1 MGVMFLAMLKNRM
14 AKAAGFC
21 RVLDP
26 RICRQAH
33 AQTEKHSSLAAATAG
48 GEQRS
53 TAIIDFRVAQI
64 GAYDSCVATVGSTFA
79 AEDSA
84 ASRYPIWEYASSPRL
99 PEALEFAAE

>member
-1 MGVMFLAMLKNRM
+1 MFLAVLKTRV
-14 AKAAGFC
+14 ATAAGFAASA
-21 RVLDP
+21 
-26 RICRQAH
+26 Q
-33 AQTEKHSSLAAATAG
+33 AQTEKQPSLAAASAV

-64 GAYDSCVATVGSTFA
+64 GAYGHSYVATVGSTFA

>member
-1 MGVMFLAMLKNRM
+1 MFLVVLKNRI
-14 AKAAGFC
+14 AKAAGFAVC
-21 RVLDP
+21 FILGF
-26 RICRQAH
+26 AASAN
-33 AQTEKHSSLAAATAG
+33 AQTERQLSLAAATAG

>member
-1 MGVMFLAMLKNRM
+1 MFLAVLKNRM
-14 AKAAGFC
+14 AKAAGFAAC
-21 RVLDP
+21 L
-26 RICRQAH
+26 ILGFAASAH
-33 AQTEKHSSLAAATAG
+33 AQTEKQHLTAVTAG

-64 GAYDSCVATVGSTFA
+64 GAYGHSYVATVGSTFA

-84 ASRYPIWEYASSPRL
+84 ASRYPIWEYASSPQL

>member
-1 MGVMFLAMLKNRM
+1 MFLAMLKNRM
-14 AKAAGFC
+14 AKAAGFAVC
-21 RVLDP
+21 LILGFAARP
-26 RICRQAH
+26 RAN
-33 AQTEKHSSLAAATAG
+33 EKQPSLAAATAG

-64 GAYDSCVATVGSTFA
+64 GAYGHSYVATVGSAFA

-84 ASRYPIWEYASSPRL
+84 ASRYPIWEYASSPQL